1 MRFIG
6 NVIEKLQR
14 HPKRVVF
21 PEGDEP
27 RILQAARQFHA
38 LRLGAPILLG
48 DHAKI
53 KEAAE
58 KLNIPLE
65 GIRIIN
71 PAQSEDT
78 GKFRE
83 TFLSRCAAKKVC
95 AQTEAREAMLQPN
108 YYGAMMLAMHQA
120 DGLVSGAS
128 HNTGS
133 VLRPLFQIIKAA
145 PDINTASS
153 CMVMEVEDTRIGE
166 DGVLFMADCGVIP
179 DPTVDQLADIAVS
192 TARLARHLLGVKPRV
207 ALLSFSTKGS
217 ASHPSVGKVQAATA
231 HGQAQGRTIISGSGF
246 RRRIAS
252 GRRARCRKLP
262 NANCTKVQV
271 AGRANVLIF
280 PDLNSGNIASK
291 LVRIVSRANAYGQIL
306 LGLNRPAADVSR
318 GSSAHDILGVAAI
331 VGVQSTDYQKLY
343 PGADAESA
351 GGSSLNEHDH
361 AARLHRRH
369 APERRQDHHVAR
381 PHRRVA
387 KIFSARRL
395 HQARRPAVR
404 RNRGAKN

>member
-27 RILQAARQFHA
+27 RILQAARQFYA
-38 LRLGAPILLG
+38 LRLGVPILLG
-48 DHAKI
+48 EQSKI

-78 GKFRE
+78 ENFANRFYRVRRE
-83 TFLSRCAAKKVC
+83 KGLR
-95 AQTEAREAMLQPN
+95 QTEAREAILQPN

-120 DGLVSGAS
+120 DGLISGAS

-133 VLRPLFQIIKAA
+133 VLRPLFQIIKPA
-145 PDINTASS
+145 PDIHTASS

-231 HGQAQGRTIISGSGF
+231 QAKRKAEQLFLEADFDGELQVDAALVAE
-246 RRRIAS
+246 IAE
-252 GRRARCRKLP
+252 RKLHESP
-262 NANCTKVQV
+262 I

-291 LVRIVSRANAYGQIL
+291 LVRIVSRANAYGNIL

-331 VGVQSTDYQKLY
+331 VAVQSTDYQKLY
-343 PGADAESA
+343 PGADGKLPGE
-351 GGSSLNEHDH
+351 
-361 AARLHRRH
+361 
-369 APERRQDHHVAR
+369 
-381 PHRRVA
+381 
-387 KIFSARRL
+387 
-395 HQARRPAVR
+395 
-404 RNRGAKN
+404 